1 MIFNFGWLPSWLT
14 SMSRT
19 NEYLRKHK
27 TDNADVAKY
36 GKHVMFLLDQ
46 EIERDKLYSDLIV
59 NAKILTECY
68 HNGLTPEEC
77 VEKIKAYYDS

>member
-1 MIFNFGWLPSWLT
+1 MIFNFGWLPSWLA

-19 NEYLRKHK
+19 NEYLRNHK
-27 TDNADVAKY
+27 TVNADVTKY